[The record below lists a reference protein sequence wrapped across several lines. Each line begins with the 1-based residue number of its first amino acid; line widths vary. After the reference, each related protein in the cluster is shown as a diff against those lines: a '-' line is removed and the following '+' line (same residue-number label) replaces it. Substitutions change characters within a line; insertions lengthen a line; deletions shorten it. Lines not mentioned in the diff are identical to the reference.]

1 MAAPFARREEN
12 GMKFAQKVIG
22 AVLIAVLASAL
33 SIVTAG
39 LIVQSYARSL
49 LAEFNIDLDQPA
61 GIGSMLGGQGAKA
74 AGGEDKTE
82 KEKNPSVSGSTQTPE
97 SEGTPSPEDSE
108 DTGAPEDALPVMGS
122 VKAHEEEA
130 GTGADNP
137 EVVVTPDDMVA
148 MKEQLPSAEKMNV
161 FNILMNKLPAGEM
174 QKISTAMEGGLTE
187 DEVKQIQSIIEQY
200 VDEDEYKQ
208 LMELLVPGNAETGN
222 MPTGQVNSGE

>member
-1 MAAPFARREEN
+1 
-12 GMKFAQKVIG
+12 MKFAQKVIG

-61 GIGSMLGGQGAKA
+61 GIGSMLGGWGTKA
-74 AGGEDKTE
+74 DGGKDKPE
-82 KEKNPSVSGSTQTPE
+82 KEQSVSGSAQTPE
-97 SEGTPSPEDSE
+97 GEGTPEPDESE

-122 VKAHEEEA
+122 VKPHQEEA

-148 MKEQLPSAEKMNV
+148 RKEQLPSAEKMNV

-200 VDEDEYKQ
+200 VDEEEYKQ
-208 LMELLVPGNAETGN
+208 LMELLVPGNTETGN